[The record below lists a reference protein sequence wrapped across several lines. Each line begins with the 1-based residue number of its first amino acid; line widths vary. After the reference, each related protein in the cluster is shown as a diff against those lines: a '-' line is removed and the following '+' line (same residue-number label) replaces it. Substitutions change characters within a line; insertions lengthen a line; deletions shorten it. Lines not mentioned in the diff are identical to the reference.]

1 MCIKNP
7 WKNIHELQQTY
18 QNSKERSPCQLT
30 CALRSSVLSTRSS
43 SLSPLSAIWSA
54 QGHIIYILFQ
64 LFQHT
69 VYDDTTQSYY
79 SSNSSN
85 WIVMSCQPH
94 RVTSGQSNSSHKLIH
109 ISKFFSS
116 IIYIYQPSVKSIYNT
131 KWPITSQT

>member
-1 MCIKNP
+1 MCINNP

-54 QGHIIYILFQ
+54 QGHIYILFQ

-69 VYDDTTQSYY
+69 VDDTTQSYY
-79 SSNSSN
+79 SSSTSSNN

-94 RVTSGQSNSSHKLIH
+94 RVTSGQSNSGHKQIH
-109 ISKFFSS
+109 ISKFFWS
-116 IIYIYQPSVKSIYNT
+116 IIYQPSVKSIYNT
-131 KWPITSQT
+131 KWPTTSQT